1 MNPGLKILTALTLT
15 ALAACSTQQV
25 KQDTTASTPAP
36 AKPVPLPDDAMPL
49 SGQNPPMTVD
59 KNGLTLKL
67 VRIMDGGVCKN
78 ELEGAKG
85 VFLVYADTA
94 DIERIKREKGAK
106 IFGEFEDKIQ
116 TFSSNVLQA
125 TVDDMNL
132 AEDPFALGDDEAQEK
147 LADQLADK
155 FHIAAAD
162 AINNFQ
168 NETSL
173 MLDVRAF
180 PPSFV
185 FFQKGCEVS
194 EIEPES
200 PDAPPPPAE

>member
-1 MNPGLKILTALTLT
+1 MNPGLKILTALTMSIF
-15 ALAACSTQQV
+15 AACSTQQV
-25 KQDTTASTPAP
+25 KQDTTASTPATP
-36 AKPVPLPDDAMPL
+36 KPVPLPDDAMQL

-106 IFGEFEDKIQ
+106 IFSEFEDKIQ
-116 TFSSNVLQA
+116 TFSSDVLQT

-132 AEDPFALGDDEAQEK
+132 AEDPFALGNDEAQEK
-147 LADQLADK
+147 LANQLADK
-155 FHIAAAD
+155 FHNAAAD

-168 NETSL
+168 KETTL
-173 MLDVRAF
+173 ILDVRAF

-185 FFQKGCEVS
+185 FFQKGCEVT
-194 EIEPES
+194 EIAPES
-200 PDAPPPPAE
+200 PDAAPQAE